1 MQNTYLK
8 IIKFCL
14 SKERCFKSKHIVEWL
29 KLSSAEKK
37 LLELNIYNA
46 YIWNPNT
53 IFIHE
58 DHSVNLS
65 EFEAPKINLST
76 KNKQQKSIA
85 KCASDINTY
94 YLTFEAISSYYDYL
108 ELKEAR
114 ETSKKAFNFSITA
127 IIISLTT
134 LLISVYY
141 SHKQINTPISIEEKQ
156 INEITKVDKDYN
168 ELLKV
173 IDNENKKTTI
183 FKKNI
188 ECLSMKE
195 KIQKKL
201 EDKKTKFWENIHV
214 EQIFFSSQYS
224 SCLYVEHTTIID
236 NWNKNMWKRYYNR
249 RLFDVLNNSHSSD
262 PIEACLLSDYE
273 ECKKLD
279 EIIEE
284 LKKEAN
290 RMTQH

>member
-14 SKERCFKSKHIVEWL
+14 SKERGFKSKHIVEWL

-65 EFEAPKINLST
+65 EFEATKINLST

-168 ELLKV
+168 
-173 IDNENKKTTI
+173 
-183 FKKNI
+183 
-188 ECLSMKE
+188 
-195 KIQKKL
+195 
-201 EDKKTKFWENIHV
+201 
-214 EQIFFSSQYS
+214 
-224 SCLYVEHTTIID
+224 
-236 NWNKNMWKRYYNR
+236 
-249 RLFDVLNNSHSSD
+249 
-262 PIEACLLSDYE
+262 
-273 ECKKLD
+273 
-279 EIIEE
+279 
-284 LKKEAN
+284 
-290 RMTQH
+290 